1 MLSFSVVKSAG
12 SAGNY
17 YTDKDNY
24 YVLGSMGER
33 WAGQGAEQLG
43 LQGSVDKDV
52 FTRLL
57 EGRLPDGADLS
68 RMQDGSNKHRPGYD
82 LTFSAPKSVSMMA
95 MLGGDKRLIDAHNQA
110 VDFAVRQVEALA
122 STRVMTDGQ
131 SETVLTGNLVMA
143 LFNHDTSRD
152 QDPQLHTHVVV
163 ANVTQHNGEW
173 KTLSSDKVGKTGFSE
188 NVLANRIA
196 FGKIYQSELR
206 QRVEALGYETEV
218 VGKHGMWEMPGVP
231 VEAFSG
237 RSQAI
242 REAVGEDASLKSR
255 DVAALDTRKSK
266 QHVDPEVRMA
276 EWMQTLKETGFDIR
290 AYRDAADQRAEIR
303 TQAPGPASQDGPD
316 VQQAV
321 TQAIAGLSERKVQ
334 FTYTDVLARTV
345 GILPP
350 ENGVIERARAGIDEA
365 ISREQLIPLDR
376 EKGLFTSGIHVLD
389 ELSVRAL
396 SRDIMKQNRVTVHPE
411 KSVPRTAGYS
421 DAVSVL
427 AQDRPSLAI
436 VSGQGGAAGQRE
448 RVAELV
454 MMAREQ
460 GREVQIIAAD
470 RRSQMNLKQDER
482 LSGELITGRR
492 QLLEGMAFPPGST
505 VIVDQGEK
513 LSLKETLTL
522 LDGAARHNVQVL
534 ITDSGQRTGTG
545 SALMAMKDAGVNTYR
560 WQGGEQRPATIISEP
575 DRNVRYARLAGD
587 FAASV
592 KAGEESV
599 AQVSGVREQAILTE
613 AIRSE
618 LKTQGVLGHP
628 EVTMTALSPVWLDSR
643 SRYLR
648 DMYRPGMVME
658 QWNPETRSHDRYVID
673 RVTAQSHSLTLRDAQ
688 GETQVVRISSL
699 DSSWSLF
706 RPEKMPV
713 ADGERLRV
721 TGKIPGLRV
730 SGGDRLQVA
739 SVSEDAMTVVVPGR
753 AEPATLPVAD
763 SPFTALKLENGWV
776 ETPGHS
782 VSDSATVFA
791 SVTQMAMDNATLNG
805 LARSGRDVRLYSSLD
820 EPRTAE
826 KLARHPSFTVVSDQI
841 KARAG
846 ETLLET
852 AISLQK
858 AGLHTP
864 AQQAIHLALPVLES
878 KNLAFSMV
886 DLLTEAKS
894 FAAEGTGFTELGGE
908 INAQIKRGDLLYVD
922 VAKGYGT
929 GLLVSRASYEAEKS
943 ILRHILEGK
952 EAVTPLMERVPGE
965 LMETLTSG
973 QRAATRMILE
983 TSDRFTVVQGYAGVG
998 KTTQFRAVMSAVNML
1013 PASERPRVVGLGPTH
1028 RAVGEMRSAGVDAQT
1043 LASFLHDTQ
1052 LQAIAPGQPFRLQ
1065 QTRSAADV
1073 VIMKEIVRQTPE
1085 LREAVYSLINRDVE
1099 RALSGLES
1107 VKPSQVPR
1115 QEGAWAPEHSVTEF
1129 SHSQEAK
1136 LAEAQQKAML
1146 KGEAFPDIPMTL
1158 YEAIVRDYTGRTP
1171 EAREQTLI
1179 VTHLNE
1185 DRRVLNSMIH
1195 DAREKAG
1202 ELGKE
1207 QVMVPVLNTANIRDG
1222 ELRRLSTWEN
1232 NPDALALVDS
1242 VYHRIAGISKDDG
1255 LITLE
1260 DAEGNTRLISPRE
1273 AVAEGVTLYTPD
1285 KIRVGT
1291 GDRMRFT
1298 KSDRERGYVAN
1309 SVWTVTAVSGDS
1321 VTLSDGQQTRVIRP
1335 GQERAEQHIDLAYAI
1350 TAHGAQGTSETFAI
1364 ALEGTEG
1371 NRKLMAGFESAYV
1384 ALSRM
1389 KQHVQVY
1396 TDNRQGWTDA
1406 INNAVQK
1413 GTAHD
1418 VFEPKPD
1425 REVMNAQRL
1434 FSTARELRDVAAGR
1448 AVLRQAGLAGGDSP
1462 ARFIAPGRKYPQ
1474 PYVALPAFDRNGR
1487 SAGIWLNPLTT
1498 DDGNGLRGFSGE
1510 GRVKGRGDAQF
1521 VALQGSRNGESLLAD
1536 NMQDGVRIARDN
1548 PDSGV
1553 VVRIAGEGRPWNP
1566 GAITGGRVWGDIPD
1580 SSVQPGAGNGEPV
1593 TAEVLAQRQA
1603 EEAIRRETERR
1614 ADEIV
1619 RKMAENKPD
1628 LPDGKTELAVRDIA
1642 GQERDRTA
1650 SSERETALPESVLRE
1665 SQRER
1670 EAVRE
1675 VARENLLQ
1683 ERLQQMERDMVRDL
1697 QKEKTL
1703 GGD

>member
-1 MLSFSVVKSAG
+1 
-12 SAGNY
+12 
-17 YTDKDNY
+17 
-24 YVLGSMGER
+24 
-33 WAGQGAEQLG
+33 
-43 LQGSVDKDV
+43 
-52 FTRLL
+52 
-57 EGRLPDGADLS
+57 
-68 RMQDGSNKHRPGYD
+68 
-82 LTFSAPKSVSMMA
+82 
-95 MLGGDKRLIDAHNQA
+95 
-110 VDFAVRQVEALA
+110 
-122 STRVMTDGQ
+122 
-131 SETVLTGNLVMA
+131 MA

-826 KLARHPSFTVVSDQI
+826 KLARQRSGETPDFSNTLFLLDESSMVGNTDM
-841 KARAG
+841 ARAYA
-846 ETLLET
+846 LI
-852 AISLQK
+852 A
-858 AGLHTP
+858 AG
-864 AQQAIHLALPVLES
+864 
-878 KNLAFSMV
+878 
-886 DLLTEAKS
+886 
-894 FAAEGTGFTELGGE
+894 GG
-908 INAQIKRGDLLYVD
+908 
-922 VAKGYGT
+922 
-929 GLLVSRASYEAEKS
+929 
-943 ILRHILEGK
+943 
-952 EAVTPLMERVPGE
+952 
-965 LMETLTSG
+965 
-973 QRAATRMILE
+973 
-983 TSDRFTVVQGYAGVG
+983 
-998 KTTQFRAVMSAVNML
+998 RAV
-1013 PASERPRVVGLGPTH
+1013 ASG
-1028 RAVGEMRSAGVDAQT
+1028 
-1043 LASFLHDTQ
+1043 DTDQ

-1255 LITLE
+1255 LISE
-1260 DAEGNTRLISPRE
+1260 PAH
-1273 AVAEGVTLYTPD
+1273 
-1285 KIRVGT
+1285 T
-1291 GDRMRFT
+1291 G
-1298 KSDRERGYVAN
+1298 
-1309 SVWTVTAVSGDS
+1309 
-1321 VTLSDGQQTRVIRP
+1321 
-1335 GQERAEQHIDLAYAI
+1335 
-1350 TAHGAQGTSETFAI
+1350 
-1364 ALEGTEG
+1364 
-1371 NRKLMAGFESAYV
+1371 
-1384 ALSRM
+1384 
-1389 KQHVQVY
+1389 
-1396 TDNRQGWTDA
+1396 
-1406 INNAVQK
+1406 
-1413 GTAHD
+1413 
-1418 VFEPKPD
+1418 
-1425 REVMNAQRL
+1425 
-1434 FSTARELRDVAAGR
+1434 
-1448 AVLRQAGLAGGDSP
+1448 
-1462 ARFIAPGRKYPQ
+1462 
-1474 PYVALPAFDRNGR
+1474 
-1487 SAGIWLNPLTT
+1487 
-1498 DDGNGLRGFSGE
+1498 
-1510 GRVKGRGDAQF
+1510 
-1521 VALQGSRNGESLLAD
+1521 
-1536 NMQDGVRIARDN
+1536 
-1548 PDSGV
+1548 
-1553 VVRIAGEGRPWNP
+1553 
-1566 GAITGGRVWGDIPD
+1566 
-1580 SSVQPGAGNGEPV
+1580 
-1593 TAEVLAQRQA
+1593 
-1603 EEAIRRETERR
+1603 
-1614 ADEIV
+1614 
-1619 RKMAENKPD
+1619 
-1628 LPDGKTELAVRDIA
+1628 
-1642 GQERDRTA
+1642 
-1650 SSERETALPESVLRE
+1650 
-1665 SQRER
+1665 
-1670 EAVRE
+1670 
-1675 VARENLLQ
+1675 
-1683 ERLQQMERDMVRDL
+1683 
-1697 QKEKTL
+1697 
-1703 GGD
+1703 

>member
-1 MLSFSVVKSAG
+1 MMSIAQVRSAG

-33 WAGQGAEQLG
+33 WAGRGAEQLG

-57 EGRLPDGADLS
+57 EGKLPDGADLS

-82 LTFSAPKSVSMMA
+82 LTFSAPKSVSVMA

-152 QDPQLHTHVVV
+152 QEPQLHTHAVV

-173 KTLSSDKVGKTGFSE
+173 KTLSSDKVGKTGFIE
-188 NVLANRIA
+188 NVYANQIA
-196 FGKIYQSELR
+196 FGRLYREKLKEQ
-206 QRVEALGYETEV
+206 VEALGYETEV

-290 AYRDAADQRAEIR
+290 AYRDAADQRAETR
-303 TQAPGPASQDGPD
+303 TQTPGAASQDGPD

-365 ISREQLIPLDR
+365 ISREQL
-376 EKGLFTSGIHVLD
+376 
-389 ELSVRAL
+389 
-396 SRDIMKQNRVTVHPE
+396 
-411 KSVPRTAGYS
+411 
-421 DAVSVL
+421 
-427 AQDRPSLAI
+427 
-436 VSGQGGAAGQRE
+436 
-448 RVAELV
+448 
-454 MMAREQ
+454 
-460 GREVQIIAAD
+460 
-470 RRSQMNLKQDER
+470 
-482 LSGELITGRR
+482 
-492 QLLEGMAFPPGST
+492 
-505 VIVDQGEK
+505 
-513 LSLKETLTL
+513 
-522 LDGAARHNVQVL
+522 
-534 ITDSGQRTGTG
+534 
-545 SALMAMKDAGVNTYR
+545 
-560 WQGGEQRPATIISEP
+560 
-575 DRNVRYARLAGD
+575 
-587 FAASV
+587 
-592 KAGEESV
+592 
-599 AQVSGVREQAILTE
+599 
-613 AIRSE
+613 
-618 LKTQGVLGHP
+618 
-628 EVTMTALSPVWLDSR
+628 
-643 SRYLR
+643 
-648 DMYRPGMVME
+648 
-658 QWNPETRSHDRYVID
+658 
-673 RVTAQSHSLTLRDAQ
+673 
-688 GETQVVRISSL
+688 
-699 DSSWSLF
+699 
-706 RPEKMPV
+706 
-713 ADGERLRV
+713 
-721 TGKIPGLRV
+721 
-730 SGGDRLQVA
+730 
-739 SVSEDAMTVVVPGR
+739 
-753 AEPATLPVAD
+753 
-763 SPFTALKLENGWV
+763 
-776 ETPGHS
+776 
-782 VSDSATVFA
+782 
-791 SVTQMAMDNATLNG
+791 
-805 LARSGRDVRLYSSLD
+805 
-820 EPRTAE
+820 
-826 KLARHPSFTVVSDQI
+826 
-841 KARAG
+841 
-846 ETLLET
+846 
-852 AISLQK
+852 
-858 AGLHTP
+858 
-864 AQQAIHLALPVLES
+864 
-878 KNLAFSMV
+878 
-886 DLLTEAKS
+886 
-894 FAAEGTGFTELGGE
+894 
-908 INAQIKRGDLLYVD
+908 
-922 VAKGYGT
+922 
-929 GLLVSRASYEAEKS
+929 
-943 ILRHILEGK
+943 
-952 EAVTPLMERVPGE
+952 
-965 LMETLTSG
+965 
-973 QRAATRMILE
+973 
-983 TSDRFTVVQGYAGVG
+983 
-998 KTTQFRAVMSAVNML
+998 
-1013 PASERPRVVGLGPTH
+1013 
-1028 RAVGEMRSAGVDAQT
+1028 
-1043 LASFLHDTQ
+1043 
-1052 LQAIAPGQPFRLQ
+1052 
-1065 QTRSAADV
+1065 
-1073 VIMKEIVRQTPE
+1073 
-1085 LREAVYSLINRDVE
+1085 
-1099 RALSGLES
+1099 
-1107 VKPSQVPR
+1107 
-1115 QEGAWAPEHSVTEF
+1115 
-1129 SHSQEAK
+1129 
-1136 LAEAQQKAML
+1136 
-1146 KGEAFPDIPMTL
+1146 
-1158 YEAIVRDYTGRTP
+1158 
-1171 EAREQTLI
+1171 
-1179 VTHLNE
+1179 
-1185 DRRVLNSMIH
+1185 
-1195 DAREKAG
+1195 
-1202 ELGKE
+1202 
-1207 QVMVPVLNTANIRDG
+1207 
-1222 ELRRLSTWEN
+1222 
-1232 NPDALALVDS
+1232 
-1242 VYHRIAGISKDDG
+1242 AGISKDDG
-1255 LITLE
+1255 LITLQ

-1285 KIRVGT
+1285 TIRVGT

-1298 KSDRERGYVAN
+1298 KSDRECGYVAN

-1350 TAHGAQGTSETFAI
+1350 TAHGAQGASETFAI

-1425 REVMNAQRL
+1425 REVMNAERL

-1510 GRVKGRGDAQF
+1510 GRVKGSGDAQF

-1580 SSVQPGAGNGEPV
+1580 NSVQPGAGNGEPV

-1628 LPDGKTELAVRDIA
+1628 LPDGKTEQAVREIA

-1650 SSERETALPESVLRE
+1650 TSERETALPESVLRE
-1665 SQRER
+1665 PQRVR

>member
-411 KSVPRTAGYS
+411 KSVPRTASYS

-826 KLARHPSFTVVSDQI
+826 KLARQRSGETPDFSNTLFLLDESSMVGNTDM
-841 KARAG
+841 ARAYA
-846 ETLLET
+846 LI
-852 AISLQK
+852 A
-858 AGLHTP
+858 AG
-864 AQQAIHLALPVLES
+864 
-878 KNLAFSMV
+878 
-886 DLLTEAKS
+886 
-894 FAAEGTGFTELGGE
+894 GG
-908 INAQIKRGDLLYVD
+908 
-922 VAKGYGT
+922 
-929 GLLVSRASYEAEKS
+929 
-943 ILRHILEGK
+943 
-952 EAVTPLMERVPGE
+952 
-965 LMETLTSG
+965 
-973 QRAATRMILE
+973 
-983 TSDRFTVVQGYAGVG
+983 
-998 KTTQFRAVMSAVNML
+998 RAV
-1013 PASERPRVVGLGPTH
+1013 ASG
-1028 RAVGEMRSAGVDAQT
+1028 
-1043 LASFLHDTQ
+1043 DTDQ

-1255 LITLE
+1255 LISE
-1260 DAEGNTRLISPRE
+1260 PAH
-1273 AVAEGVTLYTPD
+1273 
-1285 KIRVGT
+1285 T
-1291 GDRMRFT
+1291 G
-1298 KSDRERGYVAN
+1298 
-1309 SVWTVTAVSGDS
+1309 
-1321 VTLSDGQQTRVIRP
+1321 
-1335 GQERAEQHIDLAYAI
+1335 
-1350 TAHGAQGTSETFAI
+1350 
-1364 ALEGTEG
+1364 
-1371 NRKLMAGFESAYV
+1371 
-1384 ALSRM
+1384 
-1389 KQHVQVY
+1389 
-1396 TDNRQGWTDA
+1396 
-1406 INNAVQK
+1406 
-1413 GTAHD
+1413 
-1418 VFEPKPD
+1418 
-1425 REVMNAQRL
+1425 
-1434 FSTARELRDVAAGR
+1434 
-1448 AVLRQAGLAGGDSP
+1448 
-1462 ARFIAPGRKYPQ
+1462 
-1474 PYVALPAFDRNGR
+1474 
-1487 SAGIWLNPLTT
+1487 
-1498 DDGNGLRGFSGE
+1498 
-1510 GRVKGRGDAQF
+1510 
-1521 VALQGSRNGESLLAD
+1521 
-1536 NMQDGVRIARDN
+1536 
-1548 PDSGV
+1548 
-1553 VVRIAGEGRPWNP
+1553 
-1566 GAITGGRVWGDIPD
+1566 
-1580 SSVQPGAGNGEPV
+1580 
-1593 TAEVLAQRQA
+1593 
-1603 EEAIRRETERR
+1603 
-1614 ADEIV
+1614 
-1619 RKMAENKPD
+1619 
-1628 LPDGKTELAVRDIA
+1628 
-1642 GQERDRTA
+1642 
-1650 SSERETALPESVLRE
+1650 
-1665 SQRER
+1665 
-1670 EAVRE
+1670 
-1675 VARENLLQ
+1675 
-1683 ERLQQMERDMVRDL
+1683 
-1697 QKEKTL
+1697 
-1703 GGD
+1703 

>member
-713 ADGERLRV
+713 ADGERLRG

-826 KLARHPSFTVVSDQI
+826 KLARQRSGETPDFSNTLFLLDESSMVGNTDM
-841 KARAG
+841 ARAYA
-846 ETLLET
+846 LI
-852 AISLQK
+852 A
-858 AGLHTP
+858 AG
-864 AQQAIHLALPVLES
+864 
-878 KNLAFSMV
+878 
-886 DLLTEAKS
+886 
-894 FAAEGTGFTELGGE
+894 GG
-908 INAQIKRGDLLYVD
+908 
-922 VAKGYGT
+922 
-929 GLLVSRASYEAEKS
+929 
-943 ILRHILEGK
+943 
-952 EAVTPLMERVPGE
+952 
-965 LMETLTSG
+965 
-973 QRAATRMILE
+973 
-983 TSDRFTVVQGYAGVG
+983 
-998 KTTQFRAVMSAVNML
+998 RAV
-1013 PASERPRVVGLGPTH
+1013 ASG
-1028 RAVGEMRSAGVDAQT
+1028 
-1043 LASFLHDTQ
+1043 DTDQ

-1255 LITLE
+1255 LISE
-1260 DAEGNTRLISPRE
+1260 PAH
-1273 AVAEGVTLYTPD
+1273 
-1285 KIRVGT
+1285 T
-1291 GDRMRFT
+1291 G
-1298 KSDRERGYVAN
+1298 
-1309 SVWTVTAVSGDS
+1309 
-1321 VTLSDGQQTRVIRP
+1321 
-1335 GQERAEQHIDLAYAI
+1335 
-1350 TAHGAQGTSETFAI
+1350 
-1364 ALEGTEG
+1364 
-1371 NRKLMAGFESAYV
+1371 
-1384 ALSRM
+1384 
-1389 KQHVQVY
+1389 
-1396 TDNRQGWTDA
+1396 
-1406 INNAVQK
+1406 
-1413 GTAHD
+1413 
-1418 VFEPKPD
+1418 
-1425 REVMNAQRL
+1425 
-1434 FSTARELRDVAAGR
+1434 
-1448 AVLRQAGLAGGDSP
+1448 
-1462 ARFIAPGRKYPQ
+1462 
-1474 PYVALPAFDRNGR
+1474 
-1487 SAGIWLNPLTT
+1487 
-1498 DDGNGLRGFSGE
+1498 
-1510 GRVKGRGDAQF
+1510 
-1521 VALQGSRNGESLLAD
+1521 
-1536 NMQDGVRIARDN
+1536 
-1548 PDSGV
+1548 
-1553 VVRIAGEGRPWNP
+1553 
-1566 GAITGGRVWGDIPD
+1566 
-1580 SSVQPGAGNGEPV
+1580 
-1593 TAEVLAQRQA
+1593 
-1603 EEAIRRETERR
+1603 
-1614 ADEIV
+1614 
-1619 RKMAENKPD
+1619 
-1628 LPDGKTELAVRDIA
+1628 
-1642 GQERDRTA
+1642 
-1650 SSERETALPESVLRE
+1650 
-1665 SQRER
+1665 
-1670 EAVRE
+1670 
-1675 VARENLLQ
+1675 
-1683 ERLQQMERDMVRDL
+1683 
-1697 QKEKTL
+1697 
-1703 GGD
+1703 